1 MSGVNLN
8 LSANPTLTYLIVG
21 VVIAAVIAVIA
32 WSYARNKRRRSQRL
46 QQRFGP
52 EYAHTVNELGDRT
65 KAEAELAARE
75 KRVERFNITPLA
87 PADAAR
93 FAQAWNELQLR
104 FVDDPK
110 AAVVRADRMVHE
122 VMTKRGYPMGEFERR
137 AAVISV
143 DYPGVVANYR
153 AARAVASR
161 AERGEASTEELRKA
175 VVHYRALF
183 QELLAV
189 SPSAPLTAVAP
200 TPVTAPTLVTAA
212 TPVRPKQFSVSP

>member
-32 WSYARNKRRRSQRL
+32 WSYAQNKRRRSQRL

-52 EYAHTVNELGDRT
+52 EYARTVNELGDRT

-93 FAQAWNELQLR
+93 CAQAWNELQLR

-110 AAVVRADRMVHE
+110 AAVARADRMVHE
-122 VMTKRGYPMGEFERR
+122 VMTKRGYPMGDFERR
-137 AAVISV
+137 AADISV
-143 DYPGVVANYR
+143 DYPSVVANYR
-153 AARAVASR
+153 AARAVALR

-183 QELLAV
+183 QKLLEARQ
-189 SPSAPLTAVAP
+189 T
-200 TPVTAPTLVTAA
+200 A
-212 TPVRPKQFSVSP
+212 TPVVQPKPVSVSP